1 MKLRDKNNSYY
12 ERRVVF
18 MKNIII
24 NNIDKI
30 TIGIG
35 IFSII
40 TLDLDMSTTILLS
53 KIEGKPKMCYP
64 EWMSLLINMVW

>member
-12 ERRVVF
+12 ERRVIF

-30 TIGIG
+30 TIGIA
-35 IFSII
+35 ILSISGLLYI
-40 TLDLDMSTTILLS
+40 VKELS
-53 KIEGKPKMCYP
+53 KYDC
-64 EWMSLLINMVW
+64 

>member
-30 TIGIG
+30 TIGVAIL
-35 IFSII
+35 SISGLLYI
-40 TLDLDMSTTILLS
+40 VKELS
-53 KIEGKPKMCYP
+53 KYDC
-64 EWMSLLINMVW
+64 

>member
-35 IFSII
+35 IGIFSISG
-40 TLDLDMSTTILLS
+40 LLYVVKELS
-53 KIEGKPKMCYP
+53 KYDC
-64 EWMSLLINMVW
+64 

>member
-30 TIGIG
+30 TIGIA
-35 IFSII
+35 IISISG
-40 TLDLDMSTTILLS
+40 LLYVVKELS
-53 KIEGKPKMCYP
+53 KYDC
-64 EWMSLLINMVW
+64 

>member
-1 MKLRDKNNSYY
+1 
-12 ERRVVF
+12 

-30 TIGIG
+30 LIGIG

-40 TLDLDMSTTILLS
+40 GLLYVVKELS
-53 KIEGKPKMCYP
+53 KYDC
-64 EWMSLLINMVW
+64 

>member
-30 TIGIG
+30 TIGVAIL
-35 IFSII
+35 SI
-40 TLDLDMSTTILLS
+40 SGLLYIV
-53 KIEGKPKMCYP
+53 KE
-64 EWMSLLINMVW
+64 LVNMTVNRLSQQWLFLFAKFTRASMKE

>member
-12 ERRVVF
+12 ERRVIF

-30 TIGIG
+30 TIGVAIL
-35 IFSII
+35 SISGLLYI
-40 TLDLDMSTTILLS
+40 VKELS
-53 KIEGKPKMCYP
+53 KYDC
-64 EWMSLLINMVW
+64 

>member
-24 NNIDKI
+24 NNIVNKRI
-30 TIGIG
+30 VVY
-35 IFSII
+35 
-40 TLDLDMSTTILLS
+40 
-53 KIEGKPKMCYP
+53 C
-64 EWMSLLINMVW
+64 

>member
-1 MKLRDKNNSYY
+1 MILLAAKQGTGMKLRDKNNSYY

-35 IFSII
+35 IFSISG
-40 TLDLDMSTTILLS
+40 LLYVVKELS
-53 KIEGKPKMCYP
+53 KYDC
-64 EWMSLLINMVW
+64 

>member
-1 MKLRDKNNSYY
+1 MKMRDKNNSYY

-30 TIGIG
+30 TIGVAIL
-35 IFSII
+35 SISGLLYI
-40 TLDLDMSTTILLS
+40 VKELS
-53 KIEGKPKMCYP
+53 KYDC
-64 EWMSLLINMVW
+64 

>member
-30 TIGIG
+30 TIGIA
-35 IFSII
+35 ILSISGLLYI
-40 TLDLDMSTTILLS
+40 VKELS
-53 KIEGKPKMCYP
+53 KYDC
-64 EWMSLLINMVW
+64 

>member
-35 IFSII
+35 IFSISG
-40 TLDLDMSTTILLS
+40 LLYVVKELS
-53 KIEGKPKMCYP
+53 KYDC
-64 EWMSLLINMVW
+64 

>member
-1 MKLRDKNNSYY
+1 MKLRDKKNSYY

-30 TIGIG
+30 TIGVAIL
-35 IFSII
+35 SISGLLYI
-40 TLDLDMSTTILLS
+40 VKELS
-53 KIEGKPKMCYP
+53 KYDC
-64 EWMSLLINMVW
+64 